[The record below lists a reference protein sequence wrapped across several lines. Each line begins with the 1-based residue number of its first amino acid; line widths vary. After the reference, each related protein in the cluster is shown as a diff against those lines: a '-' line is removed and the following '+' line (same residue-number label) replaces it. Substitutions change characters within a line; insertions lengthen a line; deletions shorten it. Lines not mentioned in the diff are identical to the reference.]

1 MDENSTIFVNALI
14 QGEDS
19 SDIDVANESNEADFI
34 NTTGE
39 WNADSVQSSDNSNAE
54 TNSNNSKNEAIETKL
69 KKTQKRIRDASQA
82 EAKAPSNGM

>member
-1 MDENSTIFVNALI
+1 MSALI
-14 QGEDS
+14 QVEVS
-19 SDIDVANESNEADFI
+19 SDIDVANESNEPDFI

-54 TNSNNSKNEAIETKL
+54 TNSNNSKNEAIEKKL

-82 EAKAPSNGM
+82 EAKACVTAPSNGM